1 MSIAPPTME
10 QAKAAK
16 RKLLN
21 KVRAYDEYI
30 SALAKISSNGNSRLI
45 EAEDESP
52 SSGSEPV
59 KASESGAEIDGNA
72 RPQATSTAAVAYRVL
87 SDASKSMR
95 IGDIVR
101 AMRATGWEGS
111 GEDKKDEDRV
121 YAAMYRAKKKF
132 VRPRRAHWTVRKQEK
147 AS

>member
-16 RKLLN
+16 RKLLD

-30 SALAKISSNGNSRLI
+30 SALAKISSNGNSRLT

-59 KASESGAEIDGNA
+59 NASGESGAEIDGSS
-72 RPQATSTAAVAYRVL
+72 RPQAMSTAAVAYRVL
-87 SDASKSMR
+87 SDASKPMR
-95 IGDIVR
+95 IGEIVK
-101 AMRATGWEGS
+101 AMRAAGWQGS
-111 GEDKKDEDRV
+111 GEDKTDEDRV
-121 YAAMYRAKKKF
+121 YASMYRAKKKF
-132 VRPRRAHWTVRKQEK
+132 VRPKRA
-147 AS
+147 